1 MTVNQIPLGEVA
13 TFIRGITFKPEDKI
27 DANAPDAVVCM
38 RTKNVQEL
46 LDQDDLIAI
55 PPSFVNRQEQYLD
68 EGDILVSTANSW
80 ELVGKSCWVP
90 KIEYKATAGGFI
102 SILRANRE
110 KAFPRYLYHW
120 MNSSETLQKL
130 RYCGR
135 QTTNISNMSFERAC
149 ALKLPLPLLP
159 EQKRIAAILDKADS
173 IRRKRQEAVRLTEE
187 LLRSVFLDMFGDP
200 VTNPKGWEIHPLE
213 QHISFLTTGSRGWA
227 EYYSATGSRF
237 IRSLD
242 VQMNNISNSD
252 VVYVTAP
259 KGAEADRTRVKSGDV
274 LLTVTGSKIG
284 RVAPVPSGIGDAY
297 VSQHVAI
304 IRLSETMNPDFLSMY
319 LSLDCG
325 GQRQINQAQYGQ
337 TKPGLN
343 LEQIRE
349 FKIFC
354 PPMEMQSRYVDCCEQ
369 AIKVNQRVVSAELTT
384 DTLFNSLLQRTFKR
398 ELIKTKGV
406 LNV

>member
-27 DANAPDAVVCM
+27 DPDAPDAVVCM
-38 RTKNVQEL
+38 RTKNVQDL

-55 PPSFVNRQEQYLD
+55 PPSFVNRQEQYLV

-80 ELVGKSCWVP
+80 ELVGKSCWIP
-90 KIEYKATAGGFI
+90 KIDYKATAGGFI

-110 KAFPRYLYHW
+110 KVLPRYLYHW

-135 QTTNISNMSFERAC
+135 QTTNISNMSFEQAC
-149 ALKLPLPLLP
+149 SLRLPLPPLP
-159 EQKRIAAILDKADS
+159 EQKQIAAILDKADS
-173 IRRKRQEAVRLTEE
+173 IRRKRQEAVRLAEE
-187 LLRSVFLDMFGDP
+187 LTSSAFLEMFGDP
-200 VTNPKGWEIHPLE
+200 ATNSKGWCVDSLDK
-213 QHISFLTTGSRGWA
+213 HISFLTTGSRGWA
-227 EYYSATGSRF
+227 EHYSSEGSRF

-242 VQMNNISNSD
+242 VQMNFISND
-252 VVYVTAP
+252 EVAYVNAP
-259 KGAEADRTRVKSGDV
+259 SGAEANRTRVLPGDV

-284 RVAPVPSGIGDAY
+284 RVAPVPNNVGDAY

-304 IRLSETMNPDFLSMY
+304 IRTTNTTILPGYLSMFLS
-319 LSLDCG
+319 LPCG
-325 GQRQINQAQYGQ
+325 GQRQILKSQYGQ

-349 FKIFC
+349 FKVPC
-354 PPMEMQSRYVDCCEQ
+354 PPIALQNQFVDFCER
-369 AIKVNQRVVSAELTT
+369 AAGARICFENAEQTT
-384 DTLFNSLLQRTFKR
+384 DGLFTSLMQRAFHGK
-398 ELIKTKGV
+398 L
-406 LNV
+406 